1 MTERGVAVATRWPP
15 DLSIEVARLRREATE
30 RYTEVD
36 LLVAAMR
43 EHIADLR
50 AERDRLAAA
59 LERARDG
66 LRRRDTPWLARGQK
80 PPRT

>member
-1 MTERGVAVATRWPP
+1 MNPVAVVVARQPS
-15 DLSIEVARLRREATE
+15 DLVLEVGRLRREATE

-59 LERARDG
+59 LEHARDA
-66 LRRRDTPWLARGQK
+66 LRRHDSPWLARGQK
-80 PPRT
+80 PPRR

>member
-1 MTERGVAVATRWPP
+1 MSHARALAPRALTSG
-15 DLSIEVARLRREATE
+15 LSGEIARLRREATE

-50 AERDRLAAA
+50 AERDHLLAL
-59 LERARDG
+59 LERTRDE
-66 LRRRDTPWLARGQK
+66 LRRRDSRWLLRGQK
-80 PPRT
+80 GPR